1 MYLAVKLHEIKETC
15 NDRHPTTHTNPTTTS
30 AKLFRLALIALG
42 AVSAFVAVNVAFGG
56 LDTLGWQ
63 GPTDYVQVTD
73 HDTYLLRDS
82 HAHFYGGV
90 YLGIAV
96 FLIIASS
103 NLRKYRS
110 GLNVVFGVIFLGG
123 VARLTQLEP
132 AVTFGKDLAVSSLLE
147 LVGMPAMALWLA
159 AATRR
164 APAAATAPALASNA

>member
-1 MYLAVKLHEIKETC
+1 MTI
-15 NDRHPTTHTNPTTTS
+15 PTTPTQSSTAN
-30 AKLFRLALIALG
+30 AKVLRVTLAMLG
-42 AVSAFVAVNVAFGG
+42 AVSAFVAINVAFGG

-73 HDTYLLRDS
+73 HDAYLLRDS

-90 YLGIAV
+90 YLGIAI
-96 FLIIASS
+96 FLIAAST

-110 GLNVVFGVIFLGG
+110 ALNVVFALIFLGG

-132 AVTFGKDLAVSSLLE
+132 TVTFGKDLAVSSLIE

-159 AATRR
+159 SATMPARTAG
-164 APAAATAPALASNA
+164 APAPALAPVA